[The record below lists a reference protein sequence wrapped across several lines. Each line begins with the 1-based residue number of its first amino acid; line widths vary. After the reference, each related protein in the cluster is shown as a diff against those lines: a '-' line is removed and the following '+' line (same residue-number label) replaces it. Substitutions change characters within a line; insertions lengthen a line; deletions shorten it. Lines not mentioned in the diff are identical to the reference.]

1 MARIGKIEFID
12 EVAKK
17 ANLSKKDAT
26 NAVESSIAIIE
37 AAMKKGN
44 DVVIPGFGSFKVV
57 KVKARKGRNVQS
69 GEEVKIPAHKKV
81 KFTPGK
87 KLTETVYKKK

>member
-12 EVAKK
+12 AVAKD
-17 ANLSKKDAT
+17 AGISKKDAT
-26 NAVESSIAIIE
+26 SAVESAIKVIE
-37 AAMKKGN
+37 TAMKKGN
-44 DVVIPGFGSFKVV
+44 DVVIPGFGSWKVV

-87 KLTETVYKKK
+87 ALTETVYKKK

>member
-12 EVAKK
+12 EVSKK

>member
-1 MARIGKIEFID
+1 MAGIGKIEFID

-17 ANLSKKDAT
+17 ANLSNEAT
-26 NAVESSIAIIE
+26 FRFTLE
-37 AAMKKGN
+37 
-44 DVVIPGFGSFKVV
+44 P
-57 KVKARKGRNVQS
+57 RKGRNVQS

>member
-12 EVAKK
+12 KVAEDAKI
-17 ANLSKKDAT
+17 SKKDAT
-26 NAVESSIAIIE
+26 AAVESSIKVIE

-87 KLTETVYKKK
+87 QLTETVYKKK